1 VNILSSSIK
10 RILSAHS
17 QHSHRSP
24 VTLLQF
30 GTLLGAPLMG
40 MSLAFADDVPCTNPA
55 QGNGTQTCVAHLTG
69 TTPPNQ
75 TTWDAHGNGHS
86 GGAGGT
92 TGTLD
97 FSLTSAAQL
106 SDYVQKGTVYT
117 IFSPL
122 DIGTIGGSGGDA
134 YHANPLKPDTTG
146 GTGGAG
152 AQAADVNVTVGSA
165 VSGVSSGS
173 YGANAL
179 SIFSQG
185 GAGGGS
191 GKGPNDDGTDGAAG
205 TGGNAGAISGTIDGN
220 WQVTSPAGPARSVFI
235 SSQGGAGGFGANY
248 ETGLNAQGAD
258 AAAAG
263 NGGNV
268 TISLLN
274 SSGGSNQFSGPG
286 GVLIQSVGGTGGLG
300 GDAEQFD
307 GTQGG
312 TGGKGGTAGNV
323 SVTVGPQVSIT
334 EANDNDAGLH
344 ALSQGGTGGTGG
356 SNGGSG
362 GTAGAGNAAGNVSVA
377 FQGGSIIATGAYS
390 PGVLAQSLGGNG
402 GDGGSASKFVVGPNG
417 GAGSIGGTAGTV
429 SVTGSG
435 INIVTGQY
443 VDPTKFEGSSGVL
456 AQSIGG
462 GGGSGS
468 AASGWFAV
476 GGDGG
481 NAVAGNSA
489 TVDLQ
494 SNIQTYGFNADGIA
508 VQSIGGGGGKGGDA
522 TGTGVGL
529 NMIVGGTGGAGGDGS
544 TAELTSEA
552 GSVINT
558 AGAHAS
564 GLVVQSI
571 GGGGGDGGSAYSKSD
586 SITFSASISVGGDG
600 GVGGNAGSVG
610 FAPGKTTTNAGQVS
624 TLGSDSFGILG
635 QAIGGG
641 GGVGGASTAKA
652 YSYGLDDYPN
662 IALSAA
668 IGGNGGSA
676 GAGGSVQIGNAG
688 LVTTSG
694 AGASGMLAQSIGGG
708 GGVAGDASASST
720 ASGGE
725 YSLAASFAFGGKGG
739 SGGNG
744 NTASVANTG
753 LVVTLG
759 ESADGV
765 AAQSIGGGGGD
776 GGAGDAKS
784 KSTAD
789 TSLSTNITMG
799 GSGGSGGDGGNVT
812 ATNSAATIITL
823 GDGSIGLMAQSIGGG
838 GGRAG
843 GAAGSTS
850 GSGASGPTTG
860 AAGSSSGGGSFTGS
874 VNIGGNGGAGG
885 SAQAALVTA
894 NNTAGSVI
902 LTYGA
907 DATGILAQSVGGGGG
922 TAGKSASNLGTK
934 TSTGDG
940 GNSGVNAQTT
950 LGDLAK
956 DFNANPQGTINGYTN
971 LSGAIGLANALLG
984 NTTLPS
990 AFGDDDPVDE
1000 LDDTAQS
1007 RGKSQDDNQSTKIT
1021 LNVAVGGTGGSGGD
1035 GGTVNVNNAGAVA
1048 TMGDDSDGLIAQS
1061 IGGGGGK
1068 GGASSTAFS
1077 NGDSGTITLGGAW
1090 DAKAPAGGG
1099 NGGQA
1104 VVVNTGSI
1112 TTAGV
1117 LAQGIIAQSIAGG
1130 GGIDGVS
1137 ATSISSNSKNSGNTS
1152 AGDGAFSKLLLSI
1165 GADGVPP
1172 PAKGEVNDAS
1182 AQVYV
1187 TSSGAIQTLGHDSS
1201 GIVAQSIAGGGGI
1214 EKTIATDLEGGGGST
1229 SSKETQYNINL
1240 TMGGAQGV
1248 GASLS
1253 GLVDV
1258 TTQSGGTIT
1267 TSGDDS
1273 YGILAQSIAGGGGLV
1288 LGGTPVG
1295 TSGKDF
1301 FGSGKMTG
1309 SVNDDGGGNS
1319 GLFVTVG
1326 DNITTSGKGSIGVLA
1341 QSIGG
1346 GGGLAGDTGA
1356 NETYTTFGSGT
1367 SHSGNGGYIG
1377 VTVNQDA
1384 TVSTSG
1390 DNAPAMFLQSIG
1402 GGGGRITNASGA
1414 YIGTAGGSGQGGSIN
1429 VAVNGTVQAT
1439 GAGSG
1444 GIFAQSE
1451 GDSTSNSPINITIG
1465 NGGTIVVGKNDV
1477 ATGANGTSAAI
1488 YIDHGGKDAADAN
1501 TVTNNG
1507 LVQTYGSGTNAVAVY
1522 NNAGYTSVINNGTMA
1537 GDVLLTN
1544 GGGNGCF
1551 TNNGTFNA
1559 GDSVMVGNCPL
1570 VNTGTINV
1578 GGPGVIGKTTI
1589 SGDYV
1594 QKAGGSLVVDANFA
1608 TGKSDVLTID
1618 GAATIAG
1625 TIDVQATSLRK
1636 TTLEVVSATGPLT
1649 LEPTVQASATHLYSY
1664 QVEQVGNT
1672 LEVTPQAHF
1681 AEQAAGFGH
1690 PEQAVAN
1697 SLQSIF
1703 DSGATLNGFSTLQ
1716 KINGN
1721 ADYASSLHSIA
1732 GEGLGAFGA
1741 FRINS
1746 SRSFTFDLYGGCREM
1761 TSDQKVGDSCTWARV
1776 FDRSTDQDARNDT
1789 VGYHAD
1795 AYTLEVGG
1803 QVSLSEN
1810 LALVV
1815 AAGSENST
1823 LQDDARDSQING
1835 STAIAGTSL
1844 NYANGPV
1851 ELSGAVDGAYGSYRS
1866 TRTIT
1871 VAEDAATANAAPR
1884 QWQIGA
1890 HLRAAYSVPM
1900 SSETYYVKPFV
1911 DGHAIFVSND
1921 AFTESGTSPF
1931 NLAVEGRSD
1940 TALLGGV
1947 GTEFG
1952 AHYRTSSGTV
1962 FHPFVSVAAEFDSAM
1977 DWTTTAHFADQ
1988 PAGAP
1993 FSVRTAGP
2001 GTLGRLAVGGDVVN
2015 STHWSFSLMYDPD
2028 VGHGYT
2034 SQAGSARVS
2043 YRF

>member
-1 VNILSSSIK
+1 MNNFQGALNVNTLSASIK

-30 GTLLGAPLMG
+30 GTLLSAPLMG
-40 MSLAFADDVPCTNPA
+40 MSLAFADDVPCTNP
-55 QGNGTQTCVAHLTG
+55 GPSNGTQTCVAHLTG
-69 TTPPNQ
+69 VTPPNQ
-75 TTWDAHGNGHS
+75 TTWDEYGNGHS
-86 GGAGGT
+86 GAPGGPT
-92 TGTLD
+92 DTLN
-97 FSLTSAAQL
+97 FSLTGAAQL
-106 SDYVQKGTVYT
+106 TDYVQTGTITT

-122 DIGTIGGSGGDA
+122 DIQNAGGSGGDA
-134 YHANPLKPDTTG
+134 YHSNPIDGGKTG
-146 GTGGAG
+146 GNGGAG
-152 AQAADVNVTVGSA
+152 AQAGDITVTVGGA
-165 VSGVSSGS
+165 VSGVVSSTFNVS
-173 YGANAL
+173 AL
-179 SIFSQG
+179 TIVSQG
-185 GAGGGS
+185 GGGGGS
-191 GKGPNDDGTDGAAG
+191 GKGSNTDGTDGTAG
-205 TGGNAGAISGTIDGN
+205 TGANGGSISGTIDGN
-220 WQVTSPAGPARSVFI
+220 WQAASVFGGARSALI
-235 SSQGGAGGFGANY
+235 TSQGGVGGFGANY
-248 ETGLNAQGAD
+248 HEFFNDQGAD
-258 AAAAG
+258 AAAGG
-263 NGGNV
+263 NGGNI

-274 SSGGSNQFSGPG
+274 SSGGSNQFNGQA
-286 GVLIQSVGGTGGLG
+286 GVLIQSVGGMGGQG
-300 GDAEQFD
+300 GYAENFD
-307 GTQGG
+307 GAQGG
-312 TGGKGGTAGNV
+312 MGGAGGTAGNV
-323 SVTVGPQVSIT
+323 SVTVGPKVSISET
-334 EANDNDAGLH
+334 SDNDAGLYV
-344 ALSQGGTGGTGG
+344 LSQGGGGGVGGTGAT
-356 SNGGSG
+356 G
-362 GTAGAGNAAGNVSVA
+362 GTAGAGSNAGNVSVN
-377 FQGGSIIATGAYS
+377 FQGGSINATGTYS

-402 GDGGSASKFVVGPNG
+402 GDGGAASKLVVGPNG
-417 GAGSIGGTAGTV
+417 GAGSVGGAAGTV

-494 SNIQTYGFNADGIA
+494 SVIQTYGFHADGIA

-522 TGTGVGL
+522 TGTSVLL
-529 NMIVGGTGGAGGDGS
+529 NMVVGGTGGGGGNGS

-571 GGGGGDGGSAYSKSD
+571 GGGGGDGGAAYSKSD
-586 SITFSASISVGGDG
+586 SVAFSASISVGGSGGDG
-600 GVGGNAGSVG
+600 GDAGSVG
-610 FAPGKTTTNAGQVS
+610 FAPDKTTTNAGQVS
-624 TLGSDSFGILG
+624 TLGSDAYGILG

-652 YSYGLDDYPN
+652 YSYGLDEYPN

-668 IGGNGGSA
+668 IGGSGGSG
-676 GAGGSVQIGNAG
+676 GAGGSVQIGNGG

-720 ASGGE
+720 ASGGA
-725 YSLAASFAFGGKGG
+725 YSVAASFAFGGTGG
-739 SGGNG
+739 SGGDG
-744 NTASVANTG
+744 NMASVANTG
-753 LVVTLG
+753 LIVTLG
-759 ESADGV
+759 ESADAV
-765 AAQSIGGGGGD
+765 AAQSIGGGGGN
-776 GGAGDAKS
+776 GGAGDAKA
-784 KSTAD
+784 KSTGD
-789 TSLSTNITMG
+789 TSLSTKITMG
-799 GSGGSGGDGGNVT
+799 GTGGNGGDGGNVT
-812 ATNSAATIITL
+812 ATNSAAAIITL
-823 GDGSIGLMAQSIGGG
+823 GDGSIGLLAQSIGGG

-850 GSGASGPTTG
+850 GSGD
-860 AAGSSSGGGSFTGS
+860 FTAN
-874 VNIGGNGGAGG
+874 VAIGGNGGGGG
-885 SAQAALVTA
+885 STDTAIVTA
-894 NNTAGSVI
+894 NNAKGSVI

-922 TAGKSASNLGTK
+922 TAGKAASNLGTK

-956 DFNANPQGTINGYTN
+956 DFNSNPQGTINGYAN
-971 LSGAIGLANALLG
+971 LGGAITLANALLG
-984 NTTLPS
+984 NATLPS
-990 AFGDDDPVDE
+990 AFGDDDPVDD
-1000 LDDTAQS
+1000 LDDLAQS
-1007 RGKSQDDNQSTKIT
+1007 RGKSQDDNQSTNIT
-1021 LNVAVGGTGGSGGD
+1021 INVTVGGVGGSGGNA
-1035 GGTVNVNNAGAVA
+1035 GAVNVNNAGAIA
-1048 TMGDDSDGLIAQS
+1048 TLGDDSDGVVAQA

-1077 NGDSGTITLGGAW
+1077 NGDSGTIKLGGAW
-1090 DAKAPAGGG
+1090 DAKGGGGG
-1099 NGGQA
+1099 NGGEPT
-1104 VVVNTGSI
+1104 VVNTGTI

-1130 GGIDGVS
+1130 GGIAGVS
-1137 ATSISSNSKNSGNTS
+1137 ATSISSDSKNNGNTS
-1152 AGDGAFSKLLLSI
+1152 AGDGAFNKLLLSI
-1165 GADGVPP
+1165 GADGVPNH
-1172 PAKGEVNDAS
+1172 GDNDVS
-1182 AQVYV
+1182 GQVYV

-1229 SSKETQYNINL
+1229 SSQETNYNINL
-1240 TMGGAQGV
+1240 SIGSAQGV
-1248 GASLS
+1248 GAGIS
-1253 GLVDV
+1253 GLVNV

-1288 LGGTPVG
+1288 LGGKPVG

-1301 FGSGKMTG
+1301 FGAGQMTG
-1309 SVNDDGGGNS
+1309 SVHNDGLNSPTSGNS

-1326 DNITTSGKGSIGVLA
+1326 DTISTSGKGSVGILA

-1346 GGGLAGDTGA
+1346 GGGLAGDTGDS
-1356 NETYTTFGSGT
+1356 EQFTGFGSAT
-1367 SHSGNGGYIG
+1367 SHSGSGGYVA
-1377 VTVNQDA
+1377 VTVNQGA

-1390 DNAPAMFLQSIG
+1390 VNAPVMFLQSIG
-1402 GGGGRITNASGA
+1402 GGGGRITNDSGA
-1414 YIGTAGGSGQGGSIN
+1414 YIGTAGGSGQGGSIS
-1429 VAVNGTVQAT
+1429 VTVNGTVQAT
-1439 GAGSG
+1439 GQGSG

-1451 GDSTSNSPINITIG
+1451 GDSTSNSPINITVG
-1465 NGGTIVVGKNDV
+1465 NSGKIVVGQNDV
-1477 ATGANGTSAAI
+1477 PTGANGTSAAI
-1488 YIDHGGKDAADAN
+1488 YIDHGGMDAAHAN
-1501 TVTNNG
+1501 TVTNDG
-1507 LVQTYGSGTNAVAVY
+1507 LVQTYGSVKNSVAVY
-1522 NNAGYTSVINNGTMA
+1522 NKAGYTTVINNGTMA

-1544 GGGNGCF
+1544 NGGSGCF

-1559 GDSVMVGNCPL
+1559 GDSVTVGNCA
-1570 VNTGTINV
+1570 VTNAGKINV
-1578 GGPGVIGKTTI
+1578 GGAGVIAKTTI

-1594 QKAGGSLVVDANFA
+1594 QKAGGSLVVDADFA
-1608 TGKSDVLTID
+1608 AGKSDVLTID

-1625 TIDVQATSLRK
+1625 TIDVQASSLRK
-1636 TTLEVVSATGPLT
+1636 STLDVVSATGPLT
-1649 LEPTVQASATHLYSY
+1649 VDPTVQASATHLYSY

-1672 LEVTPQAHF
+1672 LQVTPQAHF
-1681 AEQAAGFGH
+1681 VEQAASFGH
-1690 PEQAVAN
+1690 PEQAVAS

-1703 DSGATLNGFSTLQ
+1703 DSGVTLNGFAALE
-1716 KINGN
+1716 KINGDT
-1721 ADYASSLHSIA
+1721 DYASSLRSIA

-1746 SRSFTFDLYGGCREM
+1746 SRSFSFDLYGGCREM
-1761 TSDQKVGDSCTWARV
+1761 TSDQQVGDSCAWGRV
-1776 FDRSTDQDARNDT
+1776 FDRSTDQDARADT

-1795 AYTLEVGG
+1795 AYTVEVGG
-1803 QVSLSEN
+1803 QVSLTDK

-1815 AAGSENST
+1815 SAGSESST
-1823 LQDDARDSQING
+1823 LQDDNRDSQITGN
-1835 STAIAGTSL
+1835 TAIGGAAL

-1851 ELSGAVDGAYGSYRS
+1851 QLSGAVDGAYGSYRS
-1866 TRTIT
+1866 TRTVT
-1871 VAEDAATANAAPR
+1871 VADDSATADATPR

-1900 SSETYYVKPFV
+1900 FGDTYYVKPFM
-1911 DGHAIFVSND
+1911 DGHAIYVSNS
-1921 AFTESGTSPF
+1921 AFTESGASAF
-1931 NLAVEGRSD
+1931 NLAVAGRSD
-1940 TALLGGV
+1940 TALLGGI

-1952 AHYRTSSGTV
+1952 AHYRSSSGV
-1962 FHPFVSVAAEFDSAM
+1962 VLHPFVSLEVEFDSAL

-2001 GTLGRLAVGGDVVN
+2001 GTLGRLAVGADVAD

-2028 VGHGYT
+2028 VGHGNT

>member
-1 VNILSSSIK
+1 M
-10 RILSAHS
+10 
-17 QHSHRSP
+17 
-24 VTLLQF
+24 LLQI
-30 GTLLGAPLMG
+30 GTLLSAPLMG
-40 MSLAFADDVPCTNPA
+40 MSLAVADDVPCTNPGQA
-55 QGNGTQTCVAHLTG
+55 KGTTTCVAHLTG
-69 TTPPNQ
+69 FTPPNQ
-75 TTWDAHGNGHS
+75 TTWDDDGNGHN
-86 GGAGGT
+86 GAPGVAT
-92 TGTLD
+92 DLLNI
-97 FSLTSAAQL
+97 SLTSALQL
-106 SDYVQKGTVYT
+106 TDYQQASTGY
-117 IFSPL
+117 SPL
-122 DIGTIGGSGGDA
+122 DVQNIGGSGADA
-134 YHANPLKPDTTG
+134 YHANPVGITKF
-146 GTGGAG
+146 GGAG
-152 AQAADVNVTVGSA
+152 GAAAQSGDITVTVGNA
-165 VSGVSSGS
+165 VSGVSSGAN
-173 YGANAL
+173 GVNAL
-179 SIFSQG
+179 TIVSQG
-185 GAGGGS
+185 GTGGGS
-191 GKGPNDDGTDGAAG
+191 GKGSNDDGVDGTAAAG
-205 TGGNAGAISGTIDGN
+205 ANAGAISGTIDGN
-220 WQVTSPAGPARSVFI
+220 WLVTSAAGAARSVFI

-248 ETGLNAQGAD
+248 KIGLLAQGAN

-263 NGGNV
+263 NGGDV
-268 TISLLN
+268 TIALLN

-300 GDAEQFD
+300 GGAQPTD

-312 TGGKGGTAGNV
+312 TGGEGGIAGNV
-323 SVTVGPQVSIT
+323 NVAVGPHVAIRETS
-334 EANDNDAGLH
+334 DNDAGLH
-344 ALSQGGTGGTGG
+344 VLSQGGNGGTGG
-356 SNGGSG
+356 SDGGSG
-362 GTAGAGNAAGNVSVA
+362 GTAGDGNSAGNVGVT
-377 FQGGSIIATGAYS
+377 FQGGSIIATGTYS

-402 GDGGSASKFVVGPNG
+402 GDGGSASKLVVGPNG
-417 GAGSIGGTAGTV
+417 GAGAVGGAAGTV
-429 SVTGSG
+429 SITGAG
-435 INIVTGQY
+435 INILSGQY
-443 VDPTKFEGSSGVL
+443 VDPSKFEGSSGVL

-462 GGGSGS
+462 GGGSAS

-481 NAVAGNSA
+481 NAVAGNSV

-494 SNIQTYGFNADGIA
+494 STIQTYGFHADGIA

-522 TGTGVGL
+522 TGTGVLL
-529 NMIVGGTGGAGGDGS
+529 NMVVGGTGGGGGNGG

-552 GSVINT
+552 GSVVNT

-571 GGGGGDGGSAYSKSD
+571 GGGGGDGGAAYSKSD
-586 SITFSASISVGGDG
+586 SSSFSASIA
-600 GVGGNAGSVG
+600 VGGNGGAGGDAGSVG
-610 FAPGKTTTNAGQVS
+610 FAPDKSTTNAGQVS
-624 TLGSDSFGILG
+624 TLGSDAFGILG

-662 IALSAA
+662 IALSASFGGS
-668 IGGNGGSA
+668 GGNA
-676 GAGGSVQIGNAG
+676 GAGGSAQIGNAG

-694 AGASGMLAQSIGGG
+694 SGAGGMLVQSIGGG

-720 ASGGE
+720 ASGGA
-725 YSLAASFAFGGKGG
+725 YSLAASFAFGGTGG

-753 LVVTLG
+753 LIVTLG

-765 AAQSIGGGGGD
+765 AAQSIGGGGGA
-776 GGAGDAKS
+776 GGAGDAKA
-784 KSTAD
+784 KSTGD
-789 TSLSTNITMG
+789 TSLNTKITMG
-799 GSGGSGGDGGNVT
+799 GAGGNGGDGGNVT

-850 GSGASGPTTG
+850 GSSTSGPTTG
-860 AAGSSSGGGSFTGS
+860 AGGSTSSNGDFTAN
-874 VNIGGNGGAGG
+874 VAIGGNGGAGG

-894 NNTAGSVI
+894 NNTQGSVI

-922 TAGKSASNLGTK
+922 TAGKAASNIGTK

-956 DFNANPQGTINGYTN
+956 DFNSNPQGTINGYTN
-971 LSGAIGLANALLG
+971 LSSAIALANALLG

-1007 RGKSQDDNQSTKIT
+1007 RGKSQDDNQSNNISLTVK
-1021 LNVAVGGTGGSGGD
+1021 VGGTGGAGGD
-1035 GGTVNVNNAGAVA
+1035 AGNVNVNNAGAVA
-1048 TMGDDSDGLIAQS
+1048 TLGDDADGIVAQS

-1068 GGASSTAFS
+1068 GGASSTGFS

-1099 NGGQA
+1099 NGGQP
-1104 VVVNTGSI
+1104 VVVNTGTI

-1117 LAQGIIAQSIAGG
+1117 LAAGIIAQSIAGG

-1137 ATSISSNSKNSGNTS
+1137 ATSISSNSKNSGNS
-1152 AGDGAFSKLLLSI
+1152 GAGDGAFSKLLLSI

-1172 PAKGEVNDAS
+1172 PPKGEVNDVS

-1229 SSKETQYNINL
+1229 SSQETHYNINL

-1248 GASLS
+1248 GASVS

-1301 FGSGKMTG
+1301 FGTGKMTG
-1309 SVNDDGGGNS
+1309 SVNNDGGGNS

-1326 DNITTSGKGSIGVLA
+1326 DNITTSGKGAIGVVA

-1346 GGGLAGDTGA
+1346 GGGLAGDTGGDTGNTGA
-1356 NETYTTFGSGT
+1356 QQYQSFGTGT
-1367 SHSGNGGYIG
+1367 SHSGSGGYVGI
-1377 VTVNQDA
+1377 TVNQGA

-1402 GGGGRITNASGA
+1402 GGGGRITNDTGA

-1429 VAVNGTVQAT
+1429 VTVNGIVQAT
-1439 GAGSG
+1439 GQGSG

-1451 GDSTSNSPINITIG
+1451 GDSTSNSPISITVASTG
-1465 NGGTIVVGKNDV
+1465 KVVVGQNDV
-1477 ATGANGTSAAI
+1477 PTGANGTSAAI
-1488 YIDHGGKDAADAN
+1488 YIDHGGMDAAHAN
-1501 TVTNNG
+1501 TITNDG
-1507 LVQTYGSGTNAVAVY
+1507 LVQTYGSDTNAVAVY
-1522 NNAGYTSVINNGTMA
+1522 NNAGYTSVVNNGTMA

-1544 GGGNGCF
+1544 GGGSGCF
-1551 TNNGTFNA
+1551 TNNGTFNS
-1559 GDSVMVGNCPL
+1559 GDSVTVGKCPL
-1570 VNTGTINV
+1570 VNAGTVSV
-1578 GGPGVIGKTTI
+1578 GGAGVIGKTTL

-1594 QKAGGSLVVDANFA
+1594 QKAGGKLIVDADFA
-1608 TGKSDVLTID
+1608 AGKSDVLTID

-1625 TIDVQATSLRK
+1625 TVDVEATSLRK
-1636 TTLEVVSATGPLT
+1636 TTLAVVSSTGPLT
-1649 LEPTVQASATHLYSY
+1649 LDPSMQASATHLYSY
-1664 QVEQVGNT
+1664 QVDQLGNT
-1672 LEVTPQAHF
+1672 LEITPQAHF
-1681 AEQAAGFGH
+1681 TQEAAGFGR

-1697 SLQSIF
+1697 SLQNIF
-1703 DSGATLNGFSTLQ
+1703 DSGGTLNGFATLANV
-1716 KINGN
+1716 KGD
-1721 ADYASSLHSIA
+1721 ADYAASLRSIA

-1746 SRSFTFDLYGGCREM
+1746 SRSFSFDLYGGCREM
-1761 TSDQKVGDSCTWARV
+1761 TSDQKVGDSCAWARV
-1776 FDRSTDQDARNDT
+1776 FDRSTDQDARDDT

-1795 AYTLEVGG
+1795 AYTLEVGS

-1823 LQDDARDSQING
+1823 LQDDPRDSQITG
-1835 STAIAGTSL
+1835 STAMGGAAL

-1851 ELSGAVDGAYGSYRS
+1851 ELSGAVDGAYGWYRS
-1866 TRTIT
+1866 ARTIT
-1871 VAEDAATANAAPR
+1871 VANDSATANAEPR

-1890 HLRAAYSVPM
+1890 HLRAGYSIPM
-1900 SSETYYVKPFV
+1900 SSATYFKPFI
-1911 DGHAIFVSND
+1911 DGHAIYVSNN

-1931 NLAVEGRSD
+1931 RLAVDGRSD
-1940 TALLGGV
+1940 TAILGGV
-1947 GTEFG
+1947 GAEFG
-1952 AHYRTSSGTV
+1952 AHYRTPSGVV
-1962 FHPFVSVAAEFDSAM
+1962 FHPFVSAAVEFDSAL

-1988 PAGAP
+1988 PAGAA
-1993 FSVRTAGP
+1993 FAIRTAGP
-2001 GTLGRLAVGGDVVN
+2001 GTLGRLAVGADVAN

-2043 YRF
+2043 YRFGL

>member
-1 VNILSSSIK
+1 MNILSSSIK
-10 RILSAHS
+10 RILSADS

-30 GTLLGAPLMG
+30 GTLISAPLMG
-40 MSLAFADDVPCTNPA
+40 LSFAFADDVPCTNPA
-55 QGNGTQTCVAHLTG
+55 QGNGTQTCVAQLTG

-75 TTWDAHGNGHS
+75 TTWDAEGNGHS
-86 GGAGGT
+86 GGDGGT
-92 TGTLD
+92 TGTLN
-97 FSLTSAAQL
+97 FSLTSGQL
-106 SDYVQKGTVYT
+106 TDYLQKGTVNT
-117 IFSPL
+117 IFAPL
-122 DIGTIGGSGGDA
+122 EIGTIGGSGADA
-134 YHANPLKPDTTG
+134 YHANPIRGATSG
-146 GTGGAG
+146 GNGGAG
-152 AQAADVNVTVGSA
+152 AQAGDVNVTVGSA
-165 VSGVSSGS
+165 VSGVSSGN
-173 YGANAL
+173 YGASAL
-179 SIFSQG
+179 AIFSQG
-185 GAGGGS
+185 GTGGGS
-191 GKGPNDDGTDGAAG
+191 GKGANADGTDGTAG

-220 WQVTSPAGPARSVFI
+220 WQVAAAAGPARSVFI
-235 SSQGGAGGFGANY
+235 SSQGGTGGFGANY
-248 ETGLNAQGAD
+248 DTGLNAQGAD
-258 AAAAG
+258 AGVAG

-274 SSGGSNQFSGPG
+274 SSGGSNQISGPG

-300 GDAEQFD
+300 GNAEQFG

-323 SVTVGPQVSIT
+323 SVTVGPHVSIT
-334 EANDNDAGLH
+334 ETNDNDAGLH

-356 SNGGSG
+356 SKGGSG
-362 GTAGAGNAAGNVSVA
+362 GIAGDGNSAGNVSVTLQEA
-377 FQGGSIIATGAYS
+377 SIIANGSYS

-417 GAGSIGGTAGTV
+417 GAGSNGGTAGTV

-443 VDPTKFEGSSGVL
+443 VDPTRFEGSSGVL

-468 AASGWFAV
+468 EANGWFAV

-489 TVDLQ
+489 SVDLQ
-494 SNIQTYGFNADGIA
+494 STIKTYGFSADGIA

-529 NMIVGGTGGAGGDGS
+529 NMIVGGTAGAGGDGS

-571 GGGGGDGGSAYSKSD
+571 GGGGGDGGSAYSKAD
-586 SITFSASISVGGDG
+586 SVTFSASISVGGDG
-600 GVGGNAGSVG
+600 GAGGNAGSVG
-610 FAPGKTTTNAGQVS
+610 FASGKTTTNAGQVS

-641 GGVGGASTAKA
+641 GGVGGTSTAKA

-694 AGASGMLAQSIGGG
+694 AGASGMLGQSIGGG

-789 TSLSTNITMG
+789 TSLSTQVTMG
-799 GSGGSGGDGGNVT
+799 GSGGNGGNGGNVT
-812 ATNSAATIITL
+812 ATNSAAAIITL

-843 GAAGSTS
+843 GAAGSTN
-850 GSGASGPTTG
+850 GSNSSGPTTG
-860 AAGSSSGGGSFTGS
+860 ASNAASSGGGSFTGT

-885 SAQAALVTA
+885 SAQAVVVTA

-956 DFNANPQGTINGYTN
+956 DFNSNPQGTINSYSN
-971 LSGAIGLANALLG
+971 LSGAIALANALLG

-1021 LNVAVGGTGGSGGD
+1021 LNVAVGGTGGAGGNA
-1035 GGTVNVNNAGAVA
+1035 GTVNVNNAGAVA

-1068 GGASSTAFS
+1068 GGTSSTAFS
-1077 NGDSGTITLGGAW
+1077 NGDSGTIKLGGAW
-1090 DAKAPAGGG
+1090 DAKAPSGGG
-1099 NGGQA
+1099 NGGQS
-1104 VVVNTGSI
+1104 VVLNTGSI

-1117 LAQGIIAQSIAGG
+1117 LAEGIIAQSIAGG

-1137 ATSISSNSKNSGNTS
+1137 ATSISSDSKNSGNS
-1152 AGDGAFSKLLLSI
+1152 NAGDGAFSKLLLSI

-1172 PAKGEVNDAS
+1172 PSKGVVNDAS

-1214 EKTIATDLEGGGGST
+1214 EKTIATDLEGGGGSA

-1240 TMGGAQGV
+1240 TMGGTQGV

-1253 GLVDV
+1253 GLVNV

-1288 LGGTPVG
+1288 LGGSPVG

-1326 DNITTSGKGSIGVLA
+1326 DNITTSGKGSVGVLA

-1356 NETYTTFGSGT
+1356 NETYTSFGSST
-1367 SHSGNGGYIG
+1367 SHSGSGGYIG
-1377 VTVNQDA
+1377 ITVNQGA

-1402 GGGGRITNASGA
+1402 GGGGRITNATGA
-1414 YIGTAGGSGQGGSIN
+1414 YVGTAGGSGQGGSIN
-1429 VAVNGTVQAT
+1429 VAVNGTLQAT

-1451 GDSTSNSPINITIG
+1451 GDSTSNSPISINIG
-1465 NGGTIVVGKNDV
+1465 ANGKIVTGQNDV
-1477 ATGANGTSAAI
+1477 PTGANGTSAAI
-1488 YIDHGGKDAADAN
+1488 YIDHGGMDAAHAN
-1501 TVTNNG
+1501 TITNGG

-1522 NNAGYTSVINNGTMA
+1522 NSAGYTSVINNGTMA

-1544 GGGNGCF
+1544 NGGSGCF

-1559 GDSVMVGNCPL
+1559 GDSVTVGNCPL

-1578 GGPGVIGKTTI
+1578 GGAGTIAQTTI
-1589 SGDYV
+1589 NGDYV
-1594 QKAGGSLVVDANFA
+1594 QKAGGRLVVDADFA
-1608 TGKSDVLTID
+1608 AGKSDVLTID
-1618 GAATIAG
+1618 GAASIAG
-1625 TIDVQATSLRK
+1625 TIDVQASSLRK
-1636 TTLEVVSATGPLT
+1636 ATLEVLSATGPLT
-1649 LEPTVQASATHLYSY
+1649 VEPTIQASASRLYSY
-1664 QVEQVGNT
+1664 QVDQVGNT
-1672 LEVTPQAHF
+1672 LEVTPLAHF
-1681 AEQAAGFGH
+1681 VEQAASFGH
-1690 PEQAVAN
+1690 TEQAVAN

-1703 DSGATLNGFSTLQ
+1703 DSGGTLSGFSTLA

-1761 TSDQKVGDSCTWARV
+1761 TSDQKTGDNCTWARV

-1795 AYTLEVGG
+1795 ATTLEVGG

-1810 LALVV
+1810 LALVMAV
-1815 AAGSENST
+1815 GSESST
-1823 LQDDARDSQING
+1823 LQDDERDSQITGN
-1835 STAIAGTSL
+1835 TAMTGVSL

-1851 ELSGAVDGAYGSYRS
+1851 ELSAAVDGAYGSYRS
-1866 TRTIT
+1866 TRTIK
-1871 VAEDAATANAAPR
+1871 VADEAATASADPK
-1884 QWQIGA
+1884 QWQAGA
-1890 HLRAAYSVPM
+1890 HLRAAYSMPM
-1900 SSETYYVKPFV
+1900 FSATYYVKPFI
-1911 DGHAIFVSND
+1911 DGHAIYVSNE
-1921 AFTESGTSPF
+1921 AFTENGTSPF
-1931 NLAVEGRSD
+1931 NLAVDGRSN
-1940 TALLGGV
+1940 TALLGGI

-1952 AHYRTSSGTV
+1952 AHFRSASGVV
-1962 FHPFVSVAAEFDSAM
+1962 FHPYVSLETEFDSAL

-1988 PAGAP
+1988 TAGAP
-1993 FSVRTAGP
+1993 FAVRTAGP
-2001 GTLGRLAVGGDVVN
+2001 GTLGRLAVGADVVD